1 LLVKVLIECRLEL
14 DNIELNRLVKVRGKL
29 IEQCLENF
37 MLALSASDEHDND
50 ALRFFAVWLENA
62 ESDLANAAVSRHIDK
77 IASHK
82 FVRLMNQLSSRMQA
96 DNSLFQKLLLNLVLR
111 ICKEHPFHG
120 MHHITAGVHTPGTN
134 QVASKLRHQAAKQI
148 ASQLKTDKVLG
159 NLWYCVYQ
167 SDRL

>member
-1 LLVKVLIECRLEL
+1 M
-14 DNIELNRLVKVRGKL
+14 
-29 IEQCLENF
+29 EQCLENY

-50 ALRFFAVWLENA
+50 ALRFYAIWLENA
-62 ESDLANAAVSRHIDK
+62 ESELANTVISRHIDK

-82 FVRLMNQLSSRMQA
+82 FARLMNQLSSRLQA
-96 DNSLFQKLLLNLVLR
+96 DNSLFQKLLGNVVLR

-120 MHHITAGVHTPGTN
+120 MHHITAGTHDPGTS
-134 QVASKLRHQAAKQI
+134 QEASRLRHQAAKQI
-148 ASQLKTDKVLG
+148 ALKLKADKTLG